1 MSEAGREPVLDAVR
15 AYKDVIGELTGATA
29 ALRERDR
36 RRAAVLKQRLV
47 ELATVTA
54 DAEREAAVARFVA
67 EVHWETVL
75 DALWQESWMTLR
87 RKPGP
92 DADADPAD
100 LDALNDALVRAADQ
114 VLEAVRM
121 RTFGLG
127 R

>member
-1 MSEAGREPVLDAVR
+1 VSEAGREPPRDAVR

-36 RRAAVLKQRLV
+36 RRAEALKGRLA
-47 ELATVTA
+47 ELAKVTA
-54 DAEREAAVARFVA
+54 DAEERAAVARFVA
-67 EVHWETVL
+67 QLHWETVL

-87 RKPGP
+87 RRPGP
-92 DADADPAD
+92 DPDADPAD
-100 LDALNDALVRAADQ
+100 LDVLNNALVRAAED
-114 VLEAVRM
+114 VLEAVRR

>member
-1 MSEAGREPVLDAVR
+1 MSGAGQGPPRDAVR

-36 RRAAVLKQRLV
+36 RRAEVLKGRLA
-47 ELATVTA
+47 ELAKVTA
-54 DAEREAAVARFVA
+54 DAEERAAVARFVA
-67 EVHWETVL
+67 QLHWEVVL
-75 DALWQESWMTLR
+75 EALWQESWMTLR

-92 DADADPAD
+92 DPDADPAD
-100 LDALNDALVRAADQ
+100 LDALNDALVRATDG
-114 VLEAVRM
+114 VLEAVRR